1 MKFHI
6 FTLHK
11 PTVMNVLDCHRLPNR
26 SYFFNGRQFPICARC
41 LGLYIGY
48 LAMPIFAF
56 GFLQFPLYLSLFIIL
71 PTILDWWIQKLL
83 SSESTNGIRLW
94 TGIFA
99 GIGISSLVAIIGQ
112 GIGLIIL
119 DTIKTIL

>member
-1 MKFHI
+1 
-6 FTLHK
+6 
-11 PTVMNVLDCHRLPNR
+11 MNVLDCHRLPHR

-56 GFLQFPLYLSLFIIL
+56 GFLQFPLLLSIFIIM
-71 PTILDWWIQKLL
+71 PTILDWWIQKIW
-83 SSESTNGIRLW
+83 SSESTNSIRLW

-99 GIGISSLVAIIGQ
+99 GVGISSLVAIIGQ
-112 GIGLIIL
+112 GIGVGILNLINNL
-119 DTIKTIL
+119 L